1 MSFFPFRSREMTE
14 ISKLKLA
21 TESSTDKV
29 RMSILREGRPV
40 TTVSLGEE
48 LELRWII
55 DDDARRNSSGSE
67 KYGFFVE
74 ECTAERLDGLPPE
87 PTPLPLIIGGY
98 VKTYLR
104 LLGCPKS
111 TVLQVPGH

>member
-1 MSFFPFRSREMTE
+1 MAE

-21 TESSTDKV
+21 TESNTDKV

-55 DDDARRNSSGSE
+55 DDDARRNASGSE

-87 PTPLPLIIGGY
+87 PTPLPLIVGGY
-98 VKTYLR
+98 T
-104 LLGCPKS
+104 GDSWP
-111 TVLQVPGH
+111 